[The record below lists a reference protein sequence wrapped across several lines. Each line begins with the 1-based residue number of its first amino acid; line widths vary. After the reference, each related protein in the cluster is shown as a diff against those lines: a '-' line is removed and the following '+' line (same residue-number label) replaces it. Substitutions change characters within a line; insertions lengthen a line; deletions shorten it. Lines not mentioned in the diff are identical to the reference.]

1 MKALSRILFLVCLA
15 LPALTG
21 AGQPAEETFPLRF
34 RSSAFD
40 FGNIGELGGPVYHSF
55 EFENAGADTV
65 WILSAAAACH
75 CTTGDFPREAILPGK
90 KGFIR
95 VSYDPKGR
103 PWPFNSG
110 VEIRLKDKTVT
121 RKLEIS
127 GNTTGGKETPRFSP
141 VEFTQRFQYNEKAIE
156 AEEAGFRAF
165 VSGLA
170 PLIEK
175 HRFIEIQIESSASEV
190 PTKTYASNQELT
202 EVRAREAREKIMEIL
217 KNLHADLERIRFR
230 PDITRVQ
237 GPAYSRD
244 FQKQMAK
251 YQPFQYV
258 KIQVF

>member
-1 MKALSRILFLVCLA
+1 MKALSRILILIFWGLLSR
-15 LPALTG
+15 TG
-21 AGQPAEETFPLRF
+21 AGQGAGETFPLLF
-34 RSSAFD
+34 RSTTFD
-40 FGNIGELGGPVYHSF
+40 FGNMGELSGPVYHAF
-55 EFENAGADTV
+55 EFENQGTDTV
-65 WILSAAAACH
+65 WIISAAAGCH
-75 CTTGDFPREAILPGK
+75 CTTGDFPRQAILPGK

-103 PWPFNSG
+103 PWPFHSA
-110 VEIRLKDKTVT
+110 VEIRLKDKPLT

-127 GNTTGGKETPRFSP
+127 GNTIGGKETPRFSP
-141 VEFTQRFQYNEKAIE
+141 VEFTQRFQYNEKSIE

-165 VSGLA
+165 VAGLA

-190 PTKTYASNQELT
+190 PTKTYSSNQELT

-230 PDITRVQ
+230 SDITRVQ

-244 FQKQMAK
+244 FQKQLAK